1 MAASPPGF
9 RMETCFDSQE
19 LWKLYK
25 STIINMAVAK
35 NSLSQKRPFLAKRK
49 NYFSDFSEKFPK
61 STKTFAARDL
71 GLCVGIYVAKKQGLD
86 KGPPG
91 VCSPV
96 ILHSLALKIFCFAVC
111 RCWSLLTF
119 IGQFWHFHAPTRRAP
134 LPPSFLESSHNKYTV

>member
-25 STIINMAVAK
+25 GTIINMAVAQ

-71 GLCVGIYVAKKQGLD
+71 GLCVGIYVAKKTRPRQGT
-86 KGPPG
+86 
-91 VCSPV
+91 S
-96 ILHSLALKIFCFAVC
+96 
-111 RCWSLLTF
+111 RRLLPCHT
-119 IGQFWHFHAPTRRAP
+119 
-134 LPPSFLESSHNKYTV
+134 SFFGT